1 MRADAYTAAAF
12 LAGFLAGAGTGWAHH
27 SFSAVYD
34 AATVTEIEG
43 IVTRVLWANPHVRFT
58 IKGKNERGRQ
68 GLWDVETNSV
78 SILRRMQISSN
89 VLKIGDRTRVAGNPG
104 RRGTLQMF
112 AHNVLLPNGQEV
124 LLQPGSVPR
133 WSKQTIGKSDT
144 WLASAGRASD
154 PSRGI
159 FRVWSS
165 SLSAPFLFPE
175 DPKAIASYRLTPAAR
190 AALARFD
197 PVGDAPTR
205 NCAPKGMPT
214 IMEQPYPMEFVQQG
228 GNILLRLEE
237 YDTLRTIRMSGV
249 PGSTSATPTLLG
261 HSVGRWDGRT
271 LVVTTTGVSWRHF
284 DGVGVPLGSGATM
297 VERFTPNA
305 EGSRLDYELTVTDPA
320 TFTRP
325 VVLKKYWIW
334 LPEITLSSYECT
346 NER

>member
-1 MRADAYTAAAF
+1 MRVGAYAAAAC
-12 LAGFLAGAGTGWAHH
+12 LTGLLAGAGTGWAHH
-27 SFSAVYD
+27 SFAAVYD
-34 AATVTEIEG
+34 AATVAEIEG
-43 IVTRVLWANPHVRFT
+43 TVTRVLWANPHVRFT
-58 IKGKNERGRQ
+58 INGKNERGRQ

-89 VLKIGDRTRVAGNPG
+89 VLKIGDRIRVAGNPG
-104 RRGTLQMF
+104 RRGTLQIF

-124 LLQPGSVPR
+124 LLQPGSAAR

-144 WLASAGRASD
+144 WLASAGRVSD

-165 SLSAPFLFPE
+165 SLSASFLFPE
-175 DPKAIASYRLTPAAR
+175 DPKTIAGYPLTPAAR

-197 PVGDAPTR
+197 PVRDAPTR

-214 IMEQPYPMEFVQQG
+214 IMEQPYPMEFVQQERD
-228 GNILLRLEE
+228 ILLRLEE
-237 YDTLRTIRMSGV
+237 YDTVRTIRMDAA
-249 PGSTSATPTLLG
+249 PGGKPTPPTLLG
-261 HSVGRWDGRT
+261 YSAGRWDGST

-284 DGVGVPLGSGATM
+284 DQGGVPLGAGATM
-297 VERFTPNA
+297 VERFTPSPD
-305 EGSRLDYELTVTDPA
+305 GSRLDYELTVTDPV

-325 VVLKKYWIW
+325 VVSKKNWIW
-334 LPEITLSSYECT
+334 LPEITLSKYECT